1 MDTIDVEVTGS
12 GTVYAMHPLTEAA
25 HRWLEDNIGPDATW
39 YGDALMVKSR
49 YLDPIIEGMLDDGLE
64 VGRT

>member
-1 MDTIDVEVTGS
+1 MEVTGS

-39 YGDALMVKSR
+39 YGGALMV
-49 YLDPIIEGMLDDGLE
+49 EGMLDDGLE